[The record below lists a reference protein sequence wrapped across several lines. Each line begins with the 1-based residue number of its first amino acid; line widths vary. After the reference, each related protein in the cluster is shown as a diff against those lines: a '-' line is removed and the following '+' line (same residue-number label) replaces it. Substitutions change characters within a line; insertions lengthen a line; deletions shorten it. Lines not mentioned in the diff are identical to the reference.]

1 MIRLLP
7 LTFGTLAALPLLGL
21 AALIPSTPITL
32 VGSLYLIGGI
42 LIVAGTISAPW
53 WRRGSPTLALLGTT
67 LILAII
73 ALRMLFPPSGSRLVL
88 TSLPSHSG
96 AHWLNRIFD
105 EQDVVLFGARVGL
118 LLGFIS
124 PAENNGLVPALAEAY
139 GQMQEATPLS
149 PFLVT
154 YLNQQHPSAFDV
166 VVAEAA
172 EDTQPKQ
179 GIIFLHGFGGNFT
192 LQCWLMARAGERIGV
207 MTVCPSTRPSGD
219 WWSPQGVEILHQ
231 TLAYLQQR
239 GVERIYLAGLSN
251 GGLGASRL
259 AQRFESALAGLIL
272 ISGADPDAPITRL
285 HVLVIQGNKDERVP
299 VWVAERYIAAA
310 GTASTYLLLEGD
322 HFVLL
327 RQADRVQGAIADW
340 IKLQEAHQRRP
351 LLRQP

>member
-1 MIRLLP
+1 
-7 LTFGTLAALPLLGL
+7 
-21 AALIPSTPITL
+21 
-32 VGSLYLIGGI
+32 
-42 LIVAGTISAPW
+42 
-53 WRRGSPTLALLGTT
+53 
-67 LILAII
+67 
-73 ALRMLFPPSGSRLVL
+73 
-88 TSLPSHSG
+88 
-96 AHWLNRIFD
+96 
-105 EQDVVLFGARVGL
+105 
-118 LLGFIS
+118 
-124 PAENNGLVPALAEAY
+124 
-139 GQMQEATPLS
+139 
-149 PFLVT
+149 
-154 YLNQQHPSAFDV
+154 
-166 VVAEAA
+166 
-172 EDTQPKQ
+172 
-179 GIIFLHGFGGNFT
+179 
-192 LQCWLMARAGERIGV
+192 MARAGERIGV